1 MEALYSDGKALYFY
15 GKPVQEDQEALNDN
29 KESLRN
35 DGKRQKTKKN
45 RKVHPKH

>member
-1 MEALYSDGKALYFY
+1 MGKRFY

-35 DGKRQKTKKN
+35 SGKASEDKEK
-45 RKVHPKH
+45 